1 MLPYS
6 QHWRGMIVTEP
17 PADLDAVLTLVEA
30 IKPHFEG
37 KPAQVQ
43 GAALAEMLSLW
54 LAGHVNQNN
63 PDKSDRVRKAV
74 LEEHLKTVWQ
84 LVPINYEMVIKPRL
98 QGRPR
103 GPH

>member
-1 MLPYS
+1 M
-6 QHWRGMIVTEP
+6 TEP
-17 PADLDAVLTLVEA
+17 PADLDAVLALVEA
-30 IKPHFEG
+30 VKPFFEG
-37 KPAQVQ
+37 KPPEVQ
-43 GAALAEMLSLW
+43 GAALAEMLSVW
-54 LAGHVNQNN
+54 LAGHVNQDN

-74 LEEHLKTVWQ
+74 LELHLKAVWR